1 MLILHKTATNFNY
14 STKKR
19 ERMGSLLIDCIGYG
33 GLVINLYSMST
44 KGEYKLRFIS
54 LIANI
59 IYILYGALIS
69 ATPIIVGCTIAVF
82 LHGYHLRRLK
92 IKKQSND

>member
-1 MLILHKTATNFNY
+1 MNP
-14 STKKR
+14 
-19 ERMGSLLIDCIGYG
+19 LLIDCIGYG

-44 KGEYKLRFIS
+44 KGEYKLRLIS

-59 IYILYGALIS
+59 IYILYGLLIS

-82 LHGYHLRRLK
+82 LHGYHLKRLK
-92 IKKQSND
+92 IKKE

>member
-1 MLILHKTATNFNY
+1 MNDII
-14 STKKR
+14 
-19 ERMGSLLIDCIGYG
+19 IDSIGYG
-33 GLVINLYSMST
+33 GLAINLYSMST

-54 LIANI
+54 LIANV
-59 IYILYGALIS
+59 IYIVYGALIS

-92 IKKQSND
+92 TKKNNND